1 MTIKCVIFD
10 FGDTLSDTT
19 SASKKVMRKRPEK
32 EILKKHGLN
41 FSNTELNNALER
53 MIEKTKR
60 IPYKV
65 KQKDWLI
72 YSRTM
77 LQELGLKNP
86 SKKLAM
92 ECEKSYYA
100 KLRENVKLMPN
111 ALNALEFLKRKKIT
125 TCVISNTRTSSNL
138 KLAKKLGIRKYF
150 RHFIMSHEFGSVKS
164 ELKIFHALLKKLN
177 KERKEKIKASECLMV
192 GDNVLED
199 GAAKRVGMKVAIL
212 KPTMHK
218 GEHLERVKP
227 DYLINSL
234 SEIRKIVE
242 KD

>member
-1 MTIKCVIFD
+1 MGLTIKCVIFD

-41 FSNTELNNALER
+41 FSNTELNTALER

-138 KLAKKLGIRKYF
+138 KLAKKLGIKLT
-150 RHFIMSHEFGSVKS
+150 FIPKAGHLNAESGWTRFD
-164 ELKIFHALLKKLN
+164 KLFQDI
-177 KERKEKIKASECLMV
+177 EKIL
-192 GDNVLED
+192 
-199 GAAKRVGMKVAIL
+199 
-212 KPTMHK
+212 P
-218 GEHLERVKP
+218 
-227 DYLINSL
+227 
-234 SEIRKIVE
+234 
-242 KD
+242 